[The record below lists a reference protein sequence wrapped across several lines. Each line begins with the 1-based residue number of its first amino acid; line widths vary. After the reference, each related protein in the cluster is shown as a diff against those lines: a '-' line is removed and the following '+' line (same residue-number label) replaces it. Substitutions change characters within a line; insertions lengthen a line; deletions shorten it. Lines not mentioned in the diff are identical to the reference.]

1 MKEKTIK
8 LITMIGIWVA
18 VILLSLVSITLV
30 KNVKEITTD
39 PMIYGMEKHNFKS
52 CTCYY
57 PTEGYTI
64 ISFDES
70 KINGEGLG

>member
-1 MKEKTIK
+1 MEEKTYR
-8 LITMIGIWVA
+8 LVMMLGLYL
-18 VILLSLVSITLV
+18 VIILFILAGITLI
-30 KNVKEITTD
+30 KNIDEIKTD